1 MPLDPQKLLNWK
13 FPELEHTYAEK
24 DTILYALG
32 LGCGADPDAPDD
44 LRFVY
49 EKGLLALP
57 TMAVVL
63 AYPGNWLESDESTAD
78 YSKVLH
84 GEQSLTLHRPIP
96 PAGTV
101 IGRTRIVDLL
111 DKGRDKGAILYTERT
126 ILDKA
131 SGAPIATMASTTMLR
146 GDGGWGGK
154 PGPQPA
160 PHKLPESAPQLTLD
174 LKTHAN
180 SALIYRLSGDRNPLH
195 ADPKAAAAGGFKTPI
210 LHGLLTFG
218 VAGRALVKGCCGG
231 DPARLRSMQVRFSA
245 PVLPGETI
253 RTEMWLGAP
262 SPRSRG
268 EGRDEG
274 QQQAA
279 TSPEVR
285 QVSFRAR
292 AIERDVVVLSNGLAT
307 VG

>member
-1 MPLDPQKLLNWK
+1 MPLDPHKVLNWK
-13 FPELEHTYAEK
+13 FPEVEHTYTEK

-32 LGCGADPDAPDD
+32 LGCGADPDAADD

-49 EKGLLALP
+49 ERGLLALP

-63 AYPGNWLESDESTAD
+63 GYPGNWLESGESTAD

-84 GEQSLTLHRPIP
+84 GEQSLTLHRPVP

-101 IGRTRIVDLL
+101 VGRTRIVDLL
-111 DKGRDKGAILYTERT
+111 DKGRDKGAVLYTERA
-126 ILDKA
+126 ILDKG

-160 PHKLPESAPQLTLD
+160 PHTLPEAAPELTLD
-174 LKTHAN
+174 LKTHPN

-195 ADPKAAAAGGFKTPI
+195 ADPKAAAAGGFKSPI
-210 LHGLLTFG
+210 LHGLCTFG
-218 VAGRALVKGCCGG
+218 VVGRALVKACCGG
-231 DPARLRSMQVRFSA
+231 NPARLKSMQVRFSA
-245 PVLPGETI
+245 PVFPGETI
-253 RTEMWLGAP
+253 RTEMWP
-262 SPRSRG
+262 DRG
-268 EGRDEG
+268 R
-274 QQQAA
+274 
-279 TSPEVR
+279 
-285 QVSFRAR
+285 VSFRAR
-292 AIERDVVVLSNGLAT
+292 VVERDVLVLNNGLAT

>member
-1 MPLDPQKLLNWK
+1 MPLDPHKVLNWK
-13 FPELEHTYAEK
+13 FPEVEHTYTEK

-32 LGCGADPDAPDD
+32 LGCGSDPDAPDD

-49 EKGLLALP
+49 ERGLLALP

-63 AYPGNWLESDESTAD
+63 AYPGNWLESGESTAD

-84 GEQSLTLHRPIP
+84 GEQSLTLHRPVP

-101 IGRTRIVDLL
+101 VGRTRIVDLL
-111 DKGRDKGAILYTERT
+111 DKGRDKGAVLYTERA
-126 ILDKA
+126 ILDKG

-160 PHKLPESAPQLTLD
+160 PHTLPEGAPELTLD

-195 ADPKAAAAGGFKTPI
+195 ADPKAAAAGGFKSPI
-210 LHGLLTFG
+210 LHGLCTFG
-218 VAGRALVKGCCGG
+218 VVGRALVQACCGG
-231 DPARLRSMQVRFSA
+231 DPARLTSMQVRFSA
-245 PVLPGETI
+245 PVFPGETI
-253 RTEMWLGAP
+253 RTDMWPDG
-262 SPRSRG
+262 
-268 EGRDEG
+268 GR
-274 QQQAA
+274 
-279 TSPEVR
+279 
-285 QVSFRAR
+285 VSFRAR
-292 AIERDVVVLSNGLAT
+292 VVERDVVVLNNGLAT